1 MLTKTLLSFSAAIL
15 LSAAATVPAMSATS
29 KTRVAAPQTAFA
41 QVQRMDVRSHSTNP
55 AHDVYV
61 NGRYA
66 GSDPDAFIRGQL
78 MRDPPWTNQ

>member
-1 MLTKTLLSFSAAIL
+1 MMTKTLIAFSAALL
-15 LSAAATVPAMSATS
+15 LSAASAAPAMSATS

-78 MRDPPWTNQ
+78 MRDGSWNQ